1 MCVLACQGRAG
12 LQARVHDH
20 DCSFA
25 SAAEVCDLSGGSGFL
40 SWQAHAALKRRS
52 TRARLLATLLVTVLC
67 LAPLLHAQGRAECAV
82 IQSTILARPVRYC
95 AFLPASFDQDK
106 ARRYPV
112 LYYLH
117 GLGDNEQSLLNFGG
131 WDVISD
137 LRRQGK
143 IGDFIV
149 VAPSAGRTF
158 YLNSENG
165 KILYEDFFIKEFIP
179 QMEKK
184 YRAQSTRATRGIT
197 GVSMGGYGALRFAF
211 KYPDQF
217 AAVGAQMPAL
227 IAELPKDLNAGGPGS
242 PGSLMGD
249 VFGSPFDR
257 AYFDRNNVFYFAR
270 TDSAPS
276 LKRIKIYF
284 DVGNNDDYG
293 FEQGAHQL
301 HQLLTSRG
309 IPNEFH
315 IYPGRHDAQFVIRHF
330 GDVMEFQWKA
340 IGTGK
345 ADSLLPKK

>member
-1 MCVLACQGRAG
+1 M
-12 LQARVHDH
+12 
-20 DCSFA
+20 
-25 SAAEVCDLSGGSGFL
+25 
-40 SWQAHAALKRRS
+40 
-52 TRARLLATLLVTVLC
+52 
-67 LAPLLHAQGRAECAV
+67 
-82 IQSTILARPVRYC
+82 RYC

-106 ARRYPV
+106 TRRYPV

-117 GLGDNEQSLLNFGG
+117 GLGDNEQSLLNLGG
-131 WDVISD
+131 WDVISE

-149 VAPSAGRTF
+149 LAPSAGRTF

-165 KILYEDFFIKEFIP
+165 KIRYDDFFIKEFMP

-184 YRAQSTRATRGIT
+184 YRAEGTRATRGIT

-217 AAVGAQMPAL
+217 AAVSAQMPAL
-227 IAELPKDLNAGGPGS
+227 IAELPKDLNAGGAGS

-270 TDSAPS
+270 TDSAAS
-276 LKRIKIYF
+276 LKRMKIYF

-293 FEQGAHQL
+293 FEQGAQQL

-315 IYPGRHDAQFVIRHF
+315 IYPGRHDPQFVIRHF
-330 GDVMEFQWKA
+330 GEVMQFQWKA
-340 IGTGK
+340 IGAGK
-345 ADSLLPKK
+345 